1 VQLAPGARLHL
12 HRLADEGAGATL
24 VTRLDARLSRD
35 ARLDVSAID
44 LGLGLS
50 RHGAD
55 LVIAGSG
62 AEIHS
67 TSLQVPGERAH
78 ADQRVRVVHDAPQGI
93 SRIVARGILDERAKA
108 IFNGRVV
115 VQPGAQ
121 KTDSEQRLANLL
133 LSKKAEVNA
142 KPDLEI
148 HADDV
153 KCAHGATVGQLD
165 TVALAYLRSRGI
177 AQDEARAL
185 LLRAFVV
192 EVLDRLAWPALQ
204 AAIAVRLKLPAEDHG
219 NDLDADAED
228 AA

>member
-1 VQLAPGARLHL
+1 
-12 HRLADEGAGATL
+12 
-24 VTRLDARLSRD
+24 
-35 ARLDVSAID
+35 
-44 LGLGLS
+44 
-50 RHGAD
+50 
-55 LVIAGSG
+55 
-62 AEIHS
+62 
-67 TSLQVPGERAH
+67 
-78 ADQRVRVVHDAPQGI
+78 
-93 SRIVARGILDERAKA
+93 
-108 IFNGRVV
+108 V

-185 LLRAFVV
+185 LLRAFMV